1 MMKFD
6 LPKEQSSIIKVIGV
20 GGGGS
25 NAVNHM
31 FRQGIQ
37 GVDFV
42 VCNTDIQSLNISPVP
57 IKITLGQSL
66 TDGRGAGSI
75 PEVGKNAAIETLE
88 EITSILET
96 NTKMVF
102 VTAGMG
108 GGTGTGAAPIIAK
121 AAKEMGILTVGIV
134 TVPFS
139 FEGKRRKEQAEL
151 GIERMRE
158 EVDTL
163 LIINNDKL
171 RDMYGNLTLTNA
183 FEKADDVLAI
193 AAKGIAEVIEIT
205 GQINVDFN
213 DVSTVMKDSGVAIMG
228 SAEAEGE
235 DRAIKCVENA
245 LLSPLLNSN
254 NIKGA
259 THVLLNITYGS
270 KGITMDEMSEI
281 TDYIQNEAG
290 SSADVI
296 WGHAIDE
303 SLDDN
308 MSVTIIATGFSHSLD
323 TGLPLKEPK
332 KIIRNIDDDVPVQ
345 ITSPVATPI
354 KSVETTN
361 TNNEEIDEPEKIR
374 HVLELEDTDD
384 IENNDSQEI
393 EFSYNDNQ
401 QEISPEIGEDGIH
414 RYTLCDEEEVDEF
427 LNNEEDSKSE
437 VITDSKIEISDKHT
451 VEDNSELAKQRF
463 ERIKQESL
471 KLKSPTGLSDL
482 ENEPAYK
489 RRNIK
494 LDDAPHSSD
503 SSMSRF
509 SLWGKKGKTGLSDNN
524 SFLHDNVD

>member
-1 MMKFD
+1 
-6 LPKEQSSIIKVIGV
+6 
-20 GGGGS
+20 
-25 NAVNHM
+25 
-31 FRQGIQ
+31 
-37 GVDFV
+37 
-42 VCNTDIQSLNISPVP
+42 
-57 IKITLGQSL
+57 
-66 TDGRGAGSI
+66 
-75 PEVGKNAAIETLE
+75 
-88 EITSILET
+88 
-96 NTKMVF
+96 
-102 VTAGMG
+102 
-108 GGTGTGAAPIIAK
+108 
-121 AAKEMGILTVGIV
+121 
-134 TVPFS
+134 
-139 FEGKRRKEQAEL
+139 
-151 GIERMRE
+151 
-158 EVDTL
+158 
-163 LIINNDKL
+163 
-171 RDMYGNLTLTNA
+171 
-183 FEKADDVLAI
+183 
-193 AAKGIAEVIEIT
+193 
-205 GQINVDFN
+205 
-213 DVSTVMKDSGVAIMG
+213 
-228 SAEAEGE
+228 
-235 DRAIKCVENA
+235 
-245 LLSPLLNSN
+245 
-254 NIKGA
+254 
-259 THVLLNITYGS
+259 
-270 KGITMDEMSEI
+270 MDEMSEI

-361 TNNEEIDEPEKIR
+361 TNNEEKDEPEKIR

-414 RYTLCDEEEVDEF
+414 RYTLCDDEEVDEF